1 MKHLKKI
8 SIFIFIFICTL
19 CNAQNEFGSDS
30 HDKVVYLPT
39 AFSPNNDGV
48 NDQLFV
54 RGKGIDAFELNIYNR
69 FGELVFITKDQRIGW
84 DGSFMGEKLNSEVYI
99 AYLNVTFF
107 DGEEKQLY
115 GNVTLVL

>member
-1 MKHLKKI
+1 MKHLKKL
-8 SIFIFIFICTL
+8 IFTLTIIICSV
-19 CNAQNEFGSDS
+19 CNAQNNTDIN
-30 HDKVVYLPT
+30 DKAVYLPT

-69 FGELVFITKDQRIGW
+69 FGELVFITKDQSIGW